1 MISKKQKENEFW
13 QELIF
18 GLTIFYPL
26 PVCLRFPK
34 LMQKGTRPHYIIYAF
49 YNTSTRKHL
58 GQGFLG
64 FKYEIS
70 FFLLHGFHIS
80 EHLRQMRHRGRG
92 PLLLLNDDP

>member
-26 PVCLRFPK
+26 PVCLRFPN

-49 YNTSTRKHL
+49 YNTSTTKL
-58 GQGFLG
+58 SGQDFLALSI
-64 FKYEIS
+64 KYP
-70 FFLLHGFHIS
+70 FFFSTVSTFPKTSVKCAIVEGAPCFF
-80 EHLRQMRHRGRG
+80 
-92 PLLLLNDDP
+92 